1 MSKHLSIKAKLLN
14 IFSIVILFLLFAM
27 LFSSIYIIKNK
38 FDSVSRDLETQVNN
52 LYTEINETV
61 DNTSE
66 EIKNTKENE
75 IKIFLETSSKICD
88 HLIRVEMENLS
99 RKIKIISE
107 KESIQNAIGDNLF
120 KYKSIKKSGKRYY
133 SQNYVK
139 SKMPLKFISLLNFE
153 KTLAWP
159 GREIR
164 AGLELFGKN
173 GTIKA
178 RTDIKDD
185 FKEKNNSKTIQEI
198 LNSNIYLEISRLVP
212 TDIGIT
218 IKVYSRIKN
227 NKTQE
232 IVGGLIGIMP
242 IDNTFADYI
251 KKYTGCEVV
260 IYKENGEFYST
271 SFFVKGS
278 RFKFKN
284 KPIIFQELY
293 NNPNKIIFEDII
305 MPSPKNP
312 EKKTNM
318 YKFIFYPILGE
329 NENIIGIIALGTNTD
344 SFRNILKTLE
354 KDKNT
359 TFNKFNDTKLSLLNS
374 INKSGKTML
383 KEFIYIIV
391 IIMTLGVVI
400 SVLIFDTILS
410 KFILLTIKKLSKNL
424 KALSEGKSTLKH
436 IKVNSND
443 EIGQL
448 TNYFN
453 KFIENLKYVIGKIV
467 DSSQIISKASQNIN
481 SENNKFI
488 ESAVNQS
495 IAIENTSKQIDN
507 INNIIQKHKLK
518 SLDISQVKGDLIFN
532 FEKIKSYNELLNS
545 ISLKSNDLIKK
556 IPNNNENDDLSNLK
570 VLLGQFI
577 NYSEKI
583 LREINNSEKK
593 YQNLESF
600 MTELTFSIES
610 QSKEIALIL
619 SIIQNLDKLNKN
631 NINIAQDISLRT
643 KTLHKKSQEF
653 NDIIE
658 HLVLQKY
665 FDSKK

>member
-1 MSKHLSIKAKLLN
+1 MNKYFSIKAKLLN
-14 IFSIVILFLLFAM
+14 IFSVVILFLLFAM

-38 FDSVSRDLETQVNN
+38 FDSVSQDLESQVNT
-52 LYTEINETV
+52 LYNEINETV
-61 DNTSE
+61 ENTNE

-75 IKIFLETSSKICD
+75 IKIFLETSAKICD

-107 KESIQNAIGDNLF
+107 KENIQNAIAFNLF
-120 KYKSIKKSGKRYY
+120 KHKSIQQTNKTYY
-133 SQNYVK
+133 SQNYIK
-139 SKMPLKFISLLNFE
+139 SNKPLKFISLLNSE

-164 AGLELFGKN
+164 AGLELFGKH
-173 GTIKA
+173 GVIKA
-178 RTDIKDD
+178 RTDIKDE
-185 FKEKNNSKTIQEI
+185 FKEKDNSQHIQDI
-198 LNSNIYLEISRLVP
+198 LNSNVYLEISKLLS
-212 TDIGIT
+212 TEIGLA
-218 IKVYSRIKN
+218 IKVYSRIRN

-232 IVGGLIGIMP
+232 IVGGLIALIP

-251 KKYTGCEVV
+251 KKHTGCEVV
-260 IYKENGEFYST
+260 IYKNNGDFYST
-271 SFFVKGS
+271 SFFVDGN

-284 KPIIFQELY
+284 KPIIFEELY

-305 MPSPKNP
+305 MPSPKFPN
-312 EKKTNM
+312 KKNHI

-329 NENIIGIIALGTNTD
+329 NESLIGLIGLGTNTD

-354 KDKNT
+354 KDKNS
-359 TFNKFNDTKLSLLNS
+359 TFNKFNNTKLSLVKS
-374 INKSGKTML
+374 INKSGNTML

-436 IKVNSND
+436 IKVSSND

-448 TNYFN
+448 TTYFN

-467 DSSQIISKASQNIN
+467 DSSQIISDASKNIN

-495 IAIENTSKQIDN
+495 IAIDNTSKQIEN
-507 INNIIQKHKLK
+507 INDVIQKHNLK
-518 SLDISQVKGDLIFN
+518 VLDINKIKGDLIFN

-545 ISLKSNDLIKK
+545 ISLKSNDLLEEKTNYSEKNLESLK
-556 IPNNNENDDLSNLK
+556 I
-570 VLLGQFI
+570 LLGQFI

-593 YQNLESF
+593 YQSLELFVSELSF
-600 MTELTFSIES
+600 SVEA
-610 QSKEIALIL
+610 QSKEINLIL
-619 SIIQNLDKLNKN
+619 SIIQNLDELNKN

-643 KTLHKKSQEF
+643 KTLHKKAQEF

-658 HLVLQKY
+658 HLVLQQY
-665 FDSKK
+665 FHSKK